1 MSRKECDKKRN
12 KLFFITIVGGLKMI
26 EVIKRNNTLQYFDPN
41 KITNAITQAMRETI
55 KGVDKEL
62 CVSIAAKIKKD
73 LQTSKESV
81 TVNDIQERVETELLN
96 SERKDVAK
104 AYILYREQ
112 RDKLREISKK
122 NHKLLT
128 DDFISKYK
136 HLTNPFPSQLGQ
148 FVYYRT
154 YSRWLPLE
162 KRREY
167 WWETVKR
174 AVYFNCN
181 LVRTTQREAE
191 LLYNNIFHLR
201 QFLAGR
207 TLWIGGTEVSSK
219 YPMANF
225 NCSFT
230 ILDNFNA
237 FKDLFYLLMIG
248 AGVGIRVLKSD
259 IEKLPK
265 VRTDVKM
272 IRESYSPLPKDKR
285 EDLTSVTF
293 ENNTAHIIVGD
304 SKEGWVESLDYYLNI
319 LHKKEYREVK
329 TIIFNYNHV
338 RLKGEKLKTFGGTA
352 SGYKSL
358 REMFSKIDK
367 IVKTDCYGNLKKL
380 RPIDCLDIANIIG
393 QNVVVGGVRRTSE
406 VVLFDKDDQD
416 ILNAKNNLYE
426 QIEGKW
432 IKNEAIA
439 HREMSNNSIFYTSK
453 PTREELAWHVR
464 QMRHSGE
471 PGFMNA
477 EAAAK
482 RRPNFQGANPCM
494 EVLLDK
500 EQMCNLTTVN
510 VLGFVQNGQLDEKKL
525 FEAQRL
531 SLRAGFRMT
540 FLDLELEQWDIK
552 QKRDRLVGCSL
563 TGWQDMVNATKM
575 TKEKESELRK
585 KLRDI
590 VHQEAQSYTKKLGIE
605 PPLLMTTVKPEGT
618 LSQLPTVSS
627 GVHYSHSPYY
637 LRRVRI
643 NANDPLLKVCEE
655 LGYDIKPENGQ
666 TEENCRTKVLSF
678 PCCAPEGKTKRK
690 VSAIEQLEIYR
701 SFQKEYTDHNTSI
714 TIHVQENEWEE
725 VEEWLWNNW
734 DDVVAVSFVSLDD
747 SFYAQMPYEAITK
760 KEYEKRVKEMIP
772 FIPSLISKYEKE
784 ETEIDVGDESCSNGS
799 CHIR

>member
-1 MSRKECDKKRN
+1 M
-12 KLFFITIVGGLKMI
+12 V
-26 EVIKRNNTLQYFDPN
+26 EVIKRNNTIQYFDQN
-41 KITNAITQAMRETI
+41 KIINAITQAMRETI

-62 CVSIAAKIKKD
+62 CLSIATKIKRD
-73 LQTSKESV
+73 LQGFKENI
-81 TVNDIQERVETELLN
+81 TVNNIQERVETELMN

-104 AYILYREQ
+104 VYILYRKR
-112 RDKLREISKK
+112 RDELRETSKRE
-122 NHKLLT
+122 NQLLT

-136 HLTNPFPSQLGQ
+136 HLSNPFPTQLGQ

-167 WWETVKR
+167 WWETVRR
-174 AVYFNCN
+174 AVEFNCG
-181 LVRTTQREAE
+181 LVKTTQREAE
-191 LLYNNIFHLR
+191 LLYDNVFHLR

-207 TLWIGGTEVSSK
+207 SLWIGGTEVSSK

-230 ILDNFNA
+230 IIDNFNA
-237 FKDLFYLLMIG
+237 FRDLFYLLMIG

-259 IEKLPK
+259 VKKLPK
-265 VRTDVKM
+265 VRTDLK
-272 IRESYSPLPKDKR
+272 IIHEAYSPLPKDKR
-285 EDLTSVTF
+285 EDLTSIIF
-293 ENNTAHIIVGD
+293 ESNTAHIIVGD
-304 SKEGWVESLDYYLNI
+304 SKEGWVESLDYYLSI
-319 LHKKEYREVK
+319 LYKKEYREVK

-338 RLKGEKLKTFGGTA
+338 RPKGEKLKTFGGTA
-352 SGYKSL
+352 SGYESL
-358 REMFSKIDK
+358 REMFLRIDK
-367 IVKTDCYGNLKKL
+367 IIKMDYYGNLKKL

-406 VVLFDKDDQD
+406 VVLFDEDDQG

-426 QIEGKW
+426 QIDGKW
-432 IKNEAIA
+432 IKNEAIDY
-439 HREMSNNSIFYTSK
+439 REMSNNSIFYTSK
-453 PTREELAWHVR
+453 PTREKLAWHIK

-482 RRPNFQGANPCM
+482 RRPNLQGANPCM
-494 EVLLDK
+494 EVLLDRD
-500 EQMCNLTTVN
+500 QMCNLTTVN
-510 VLGFVQNGQLDEKKL
+510 VMGFVQDAKLDKKKL

-540 FLDLELEQWDIK
+540 FLDLELDKWDIR

-563 TGWQDMVNATKM
+563 TGWQDMINATKM
-575 TKEKESELRK
+575 SKETESELRK

-590 VHQEAQSYTKKLGIE
+590 VHQETESYAQQLGVE

-627 GVHYSHSPYY
+627 GVHFSHSPYFI
-637 LRRVRI
+637 RRVRI
-643 NANDPLLKVCEE
+643 NTNDPLLKVCEE

-666 TEENCRTKVLSF
+666 TEENCRTKVISF
-678 PCCAPEGKTKRK
+678 LCCAPGGKTKRD

-701 SFQKEYTDHNTSI
+701 SFQKEYSDHNTSI
-714 TIHVQENEWEE
+714 TVHVQNNEWEE

-747 SFYAQMPYEAITK
+747 SFYAQMPYEEITK
-760 KEYEKRVKEMIP
+760 KEYDKRVKEMKP

-784 ETEIDVGDESCSNGS
+784 ETEIDVGDESCSKGA
-799 CHIR
+799 CPIR

>member
-1 MSRKECDKKRN
+1 MNQYKGRN
-12 KLFFITIVGGLKMI
+12 GKMI
-26 EVIKRNNTLQYFDPN
+26 KVMKRNNTIQYFDKN
-41 KITNAITQAMRETI
+41 KIINAITQAMRETI

-62 CVSIAAKIKKD
+62 CTSIALKIKKD
-73 LQTSKESV
+73 LSSFDKNV
-81 TVNDIQERVETELLN
+81 TVNDIQERVEMELMN

-104 AYILYREQ
+104 VYILYREQ
-112 RDKLREISKK
+112 RDKLRETPKK

-128 DDFISKYK
+128 DDFISQYK
-136 HLTNPFPSQLGQ
+136 HLPNPFPTQLGQ

-154 YSRWLPLE
+154 YSRWLPWE

-174 AVYFNCN
+174 AVEFNCN
-181 LVRTTQREAE
+181 LVKTTQHEAE
-191 LLYNNIFHLR
+191 LLYDNIFHLR

-207 TLWIGGTEVSSK
+207 TLWTGGTEVSSK

-230 ILDNFNA
+230 ILDNFSA

-248 AGVGIRVLKSD
+248 AGVGIRVLKED
-259 IEKLPK
+259 VKKLPK
-265 VRTDVKM
+265 IRTDVK
-272 IRESYSPLPKDKR
+272 IIHESYSPLPMEKR
-285 EDLTSVTF
+285 EDLTSIIF
-293 ENNTAHIIVGD
+293 ESNTAHIVVGD
-304 SKEGWVESLDYYLNI
+304 SKEGWVESLDYYLSI
-319 LHKKEYREVK
+319 LYKKEYRDVK
-329 TIIFNYNHV
+329 TIIFNYNYV
-338 RLKGEKLKTFGGTA
+338 RSKGEKLKTFGGTA

-367 IVKTDCYGNLKKL
+367 IVKVDCYTNFKKL
-380 RPIDCLDIANIIG
+380 RPIDCMDIANIIG

-406 VVLFDKDDQD
+406 VVLFNKDDQE

-426 QIEGKW
+426 QIDGKW
-432 IKNEAIA
+432 IKNEVIDY
-439 HREMSNNSIFYTSK
+439 REMSNNSIFYTSK
-453 PTREELAWHVR
+453 PTREQLTWHVK
-464 QMRHSGE
+464 QMRYSGE

-482 RRPNFQGANPCM
+482 RRPNLQGANPCM
-494 EVLLDK
+494 EVLLDRN
-500 EQMCNLTTVN
+500 QMCNLTTVN
-510 VLGFVQNGQLDEKKL
+510 VLSFVNEGKLNKKGL

-540 FLDLELEQWDIK
+540 FLDLELDQWDIR

-563 TGWQDMVNATKM
+563 TGWQDMVNAAGM
-575 TKEKESELRK
+575 TKEEQSELRK

-590 VHQEAQSYTKKLGIE
+590 IHQEAKNYAGKLGVE

-627 GVHYSHSPYY
+627 GVHHSHSPYFI
-637 LRRVRI
+637 RRVRI
-643 NANDPLLKVCEE
+643 NSSDPLLKVCEE

-666 TEENCRTKVLSF
+666 TEENCRTKVISF
-678 PCCAPEGKTKRK
+678 PCSAPKGKTKNE
-690 VSAIEQLEIYR
+690 VTAIEQLENYR
-701 SFQKEYTDHNTSI
+701 SFQREYTDHNTSI
-714 TIHVQENEWEE
+714 TVHVKNDEWEK

-734 DDVVAVSFVSLDD
+734 DEVVAVSFVSLDD

-760 KEYEKRVKEMIP
+760 KEYEKRLKEIIP

-784 ETEIDVGDESCSNGS
+784 EVEIDVGDESCVNGV
-799 CHIR
+799 CPIR

>member
-1 MSRKECDKKRN
+1 
-12 KLFFITIVGGLKMI
+12 MI
-26 EVIKRNNTLQYFDPN
+26 EVIKRNSTVQYFDPN
-41 KITNAITQAMRETI
+41 KIIDAITQAMRETI

-81 TVNDIQERVETELLN
+81 TVNDIQEQVETELMN

-104 AYILYREQ
+104 VYILYRKQ
-112 RDKLREISKK
+112 RDELREISKK

-128 DDFISKYK
+128 DDFISQYK
-136 HLTNPFPSQLGQ
+136 HLPNPFPSQLGQ

-167 WWETVKR
+167 WWETVRR
-174 AVYFNCN
+174 AVEFNCG
-181 LVRTTQREAE
+181 LVKTTQHEAE
-191 LLYNNIFHLR
+191 LLYDNLFHLR

-207 TLWIGGTEVSSK
+207 SLWIGGTEVSSK

-225 NCSFT
+225 NCSF
-230 ILDNFNA
+230 IVLDNFNA

-248 AGVGIRVLKSD
+248 SGVGIRVLKSD
-259 IEKLPK
+259 VKKLPK
-265 VRTDVKM
+265 IRTDIK
-272 IRESYSPLPKDKR
+272 IIHESYSPKPKDMR
-285 EDLTSVTF
+285 EDLTSITF
-293 ENNTAHIIVGD
+293 KSNTAHIIIGD

-319 LHKKEYREVK
+319 LYKKEYREIK
-329 TIIFNYNHV
+329 TIIFNYNYV
-338 RLKGEKLKTFGGTA
+338 RPKGEKLKTFGGTA
-352 SGYKSL
+352 SGYESL

-367 IVKTDCYGNLKKL
+367 IVKINCYDNLKKL
-380 RPIDCLDIANIIG
+380 RPIDCLDIANTIG

-406 VVLFDKDDQD
+406 VVLFDKDDQG

-426 QIEGKW
+426 QVDGKW
-432 IKNEAIA
+432 IKNESISY
-439 HREMSNNSIFYTSK
+439 REMSNNSIFYTSK
-453 PTREELAWHVR
+453 PTREQLSWHVK
-464 QMRHSGE
+464 QMRYSGE

-482 RRPNFQGANPCM
+482 RRPNLQGANPCM
-494 EVLLDK
+494 EVLLDRD
-500 EQMCNLTTVN
+500 QMCNLTTVN
-510 VLGFVQNGQLDEKKL
+510 VLGFVQDAKLDKKKL

-531 SLRAGFRMT
+531 SLRAGIRMT
-540 FLDLELEQWDIK
+540 FLDLELDQWDIK

-563 TGWQDMVNATKM
+563 TGWQDMVNAAKM

-590 VHQEAQSYTKKLGIE
+590 IHQEAESYAQKLGVE

-627 GVHYSHSPYY
+627 GIHHSHSAYFI
-637 LRRVRI
+637 RRVRI

-666 TEENCRTKVLSF
+666 TDKNCQTKVISF
-678 PCCAPEGKTKRK
+678 PCCAPEGKTKK
-690 VSAIEQLEIYR
+690 DISAIEQLEIYR

-714 TIHVQENEWEE
+714 TVHVQNHEWEE

-734 DDVVAVSFVSLDD
+734 DEAVAVSFVSLDN

-760 KEYEKRVKEMIP
+760 KEYEKRVKEMLP
-772 FIPSLISKYEKE
+772 FIPSLISKYEQE
-784 ETEIDVGDESCSNGS
+784 ETEIDVGDESCSNGA
-799 CHIR
+799 CPIR

>member
-12 KLFFITIVGGLKMI
+12 KLFFITIVRGLKMI

-41 KITNAITQAMRETI
+41 KIINAITQAMRETI

-62 CVSIAAKIKKD
+62 TVSIATKVKKD

-81 TVNDIQERVETELLN
+81 TVNDIQERVETELMS

-104 AYILYREQ
+104 VYILYREQ
-112 RDKLREISKK
+112 RDKLREIPKK
-122 NHKLLT
+122 NHKLLS
-128 DDFISKYK
+128 DGFISKYK

-174 AVYFNCN
+174 AVEFNCS
-181 LVRTTQREAE
+181 LVKTTQREAE
-191 LLYNNIFHLR
+191 LLYDNIFHLR

-207 TLWIGGTEVSSK
+207 TLWTGGTEVSSK

-248 AGVGIRVLKSD
+248 AGAGIRVLKSD
-259 IEKLPK
+259 IEKLAK

-272 IRESYSPLPKDKR
+272 IHESYSPLPKDKR
-285 EDLTSVTF
+285 EDLTSITF

-329 TIIFNYNHV
+329 TIIINYNHV

-352 SGYKSL
+352 SGYTSL

-367 IVKTDCYGNLKKL
+367 IIKMDCYSNLKKL
-380 RPIDCLDIANIIG
+380 RPIDCMDIANIIG

-406 VVLFDKDDQD
+406 VILFDKDDQG
-416 ILNAKNNLYE
+416 ILNAKHNLYE
-426 QIEGKW
+426 QIDSKW

-439 HREMSNNSIFYTSK
+439 YREMSNNSIFYTSK
-453 PTREELAWHVR
+453 PTREQLSWHVK
-464 QMRHSGE
+464 QMRYSGE

-482 RRPNFQGANPCM
+482 RRPNLQGANPCM
-494 EVLLDK
+494 EVLLDRD
-500 EQMCNLTTVN
+500 QMCNLTTVN
-510 VLGFVQNGQLDEKKL
+510 VLSFVHNGKLDKNKL
-525 FEAQRL
+525 FEAQRF

-540 FLDLELEQWDIK
+540 FLDLELDQWDMK

-563 TGWQDMVNATKM
+563 TGWQDMVNATTM
-575 TKEKESELRK
+575 NKEIESELRK

-590 VHQEAQSYTKKLGIE
+590 VHQEAESYAKKLGVE

-618 LSQLPTVSS
+618 LSQLPTISS
-627 GVHYSHSPYY
+627 GVHHSHSPYY
-637 LRRVRI
+637 IRRVRI

-666 TEENCRTKVLSF
+666 TEENCQTKVLSF
-678 PCCAPEGKTKRK
+678 PCCSPEGKTKK
-690 VSAIEQLEIYR
+690 DISAIEQLEIYR

-714 TIHVQENEWEE
+714 TVHVQNHEWEE

-734 DDVVAVSFVSLDD
+734 DEVVAVSFISLDD
-747 SFYAQMPYEAITK
+747 SFYDQMPYEAITK
-760 KEYEKRVKEMIP
+760 TEYEKRIKELIP

-784 ETEIDVGDESCSNGS
+784 ETEIDVGDETCSNGS
-799 CHIR
+799 CPIR

>member
-1 MSRKECDKKRN
+1 
-12 KLFFITIVGGLKMI
+12 MI
-26 EVIKRNNTLQYFDPN
+26 KVVKRNNTIQYFDQN
-41 KITNAITQAMRETI
+41 KIVNAITQAMRETI
-55 KGVDKEL
+55 KGVDNDL
-62 CVSIAAKIKKD
+62 CSSIARKIEKD
-73 LQTSKESV
+73 LSIFKQNI
-81 TVNDIQERVETELLN
+81 TVDDIQERVETELMN

-104 AYILYREQ
+104 VYILYREQ
-112 RDKLREISKK
+112 RDKLRDMPKR

-128 DDFISKYK
+128 DDFISQYK
-136 HLTNPFPSQLGQ
+136 HLPNPFPTQLGQ

-174 AVYFNCN
+174 AVEFNCN

-191 LLYNNIFHLR
+191 LLYDNIFHLK

-207 TLWIGGTEVSSK
+207 TLWTGGTEVSTK

-230 ILDNFNA
+230 ILDNFSA

-248 AGVGIRVLKSD
+248 AGVGVRVLKAD
-259 IEKLPK
+259 VDQLPRI
-265 VRTDVKM
+265 RTDIKV
-272 IRESYSPLPKDKR
+272 IHESYSPLPKEKR
-285 EDLTSVTF
+285 EELTSIIF
-293 ENNTAHIIVGD
+293 MSNTAHIVVGD
-304 SKEGWVESLDYYLNI
+304 SKEGWVESLDYYLSI
-319 LHKKEYREVK
+319 LHKKEYRNIK
-329 TIIFNYNHV
+329 NIIFNYNYV
-338 RLKGEKLKTFGGTA
+338 RAKGEKLKTFGGTA

-367 IVKTDCYGNLKKL
+367 IIKMDCFSNLKKL
-380 RPIDCLDIANIIG
+380 RPIDCMDIANIIG

-406 VVLFDKDDQD
+406 VVLFDKDDQE

-426 QIEGKW
+426 QIDGKW
-432 IKNEAIA
+432 IKNETIS

-453 PTREELAWHVR
+453 PTREHLAWHVR
-464 QMRHSGE
+464 QMRYSGE

-482 RRPNFQGANPCM
+482 RRKNLHGANPCM
-494 EVLLDK
+494 EVLLDRN
-500 EQMCNLTTVN
+500 QMCNLTTVN
-510 VLGFVQNGQLDEKKL
+510 VHGFVNEGKLEKNQL

-540 FLDLELEQWDIK
+540 FLDLELDQWNVR
-552 QKRDRLVGCSL
+552 QRRDRLVGCSL
-563 TGWQDMVNATKM
+563 TGWQDMVNATGM
-575 TKEKESELRK
+575 TREEQSELRK
-585 KLRDI
+585 KLREI
-590 VHQEAQSYTKKLGIE
+590 VHQEADHYAKKMGVE

-627 GVHYSHSPYY
+627 GVHHSHSPYY
-637 LRRVRI
+637 IRRVRI
-643 NANDPLLKVCEE
+643 NASDPLLKVCEE

-666 TEENCRTKVLSF
+666 TEENCRTKVISF
-678 PCCAPEGKTKRK
+678 PCTAPKGRTKNE
-690 VSAIEQLEIYR
+690 VTAIDQLEIYR

-714 TIHVQENEWEE
+714 TVNVKNDEWED
-725 VEEWLWNNW
+725 VEEWLWANW

-747 SFYAQMPYEAITK
+747 SFYAQMPYEEITEEDYKNRLK
-760 KEYEKRVKEMIP
+760 KMIH

-784 ETEIDVGDESCSNGS
+784 ETEIDVGDESCANGA
-799 CHIR
+799 CPIR